1 MRNVPGAD
9 PKQRILDTIAGLVD
23 DKTLTISEDTALI
36 GDGSA
41 LDSMKLVEL
50 CLALEDMASELGFA
64 FDWTSETAMSRS
76 RSMFRTAGA
85 LANEFVAQGG
95 RRE

>member
-36 GDGSA
+36 GDGSV

>member
-1 MRNVPGAD
+1 MDQLTVSDSRN
-9 PKQRILDTIAGLVD
+9 RILDTIARLVE

-36 GDGSA
+36 GDGSV

-50 CLALEDMASELGFA
+50 CLVLEDMADEQGFA

-76 RSMFRTAGA
+76 RSMFRTAGS
-85 LANEFVAQGG
+85 LASEFIAQGG